1 MMRQY
6 LILPI
11 LLVAACGDKELS
23 TPASCNPLG
32 GSACVTPWPSAIY
45 EKDDPSTETKRRLAI
60 PKGALPKNFDGIE
73 VNPEM
78 YNDQDGFSYA
88 APQMIAFDTGVDGS
102 TLVDAK
108 RIADSVTDASP
119 TVLIDMSTG

>member
-1 MMRQY
+1 MTRQY

-11 LLVAACGDKELS
+11 LAAAACGGTDIS
-23 TPASCNPLG
+23 THDACNPLG
-32 GSACVTPWPSAIY
+32 GSACVLPWPTSLY
-45 EKDDPSTETKRRLAI
+45 EKDDATTETKRKLAI

-88 APQMIAFDTGVDGS
+88 APAMIAFDTGVDGS
-102 TLVDAK
+102 SLMNAK
-108 RIADSVTDASP
+108 QIEMSITAASP
-119 TVLIDMSTG
+119 TVII